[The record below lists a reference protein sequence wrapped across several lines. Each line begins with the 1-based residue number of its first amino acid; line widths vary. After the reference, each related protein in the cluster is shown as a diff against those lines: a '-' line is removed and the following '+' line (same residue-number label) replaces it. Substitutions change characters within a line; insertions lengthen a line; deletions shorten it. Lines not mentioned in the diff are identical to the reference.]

1 MKTNKKIFNT
11 WFETWLVNHVLK
23 LMHQPKW
30 FQSDRDLKVCDFV
43 LFIKRESK
51 IARKYQYGM
60 IHEVLPSR
68 DGTIRNIFVKYRN
81 DQENG
86 DSFSVYTSSI

>member
-30 FQSDRDLKVCDFV
+30 FQSDRDLKVCDIL
-43 LFIKRESK
+43 LFIKRDST
-51 IARKYQYGM
+51 ITRKYQNGM
-60 IHEVLPSR
+60 IYEVLPSR
-68 DGTIRNIFVKYRN
+68 DGIIRKIVVKYRN
-81 DQENG
+81 NQENL
-86 DSFSVYTSSI
+86 DSFTARAV